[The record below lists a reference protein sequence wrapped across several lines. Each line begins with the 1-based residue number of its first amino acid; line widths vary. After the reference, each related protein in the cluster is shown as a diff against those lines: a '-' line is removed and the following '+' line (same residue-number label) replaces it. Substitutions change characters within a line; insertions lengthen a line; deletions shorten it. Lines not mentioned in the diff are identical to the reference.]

1 MRYVI
6 LPRSR
11 VDRLEQRIRL
21 LEVEKA
27 RHQWL
32 TAQYRALERS
42 HEAALSWIR
51 GHRCSAYALTP
62 AAEIPLHDDNVVD
75 IRSRHEHDIPGRP
88 E

>member
-6 LPRSR
+6 LPRDR

-27 RHQWL
+27 RHAWL
-32 TAQYRALERS
+32 AAQYRALERS

-51 GHRCSAYALTP
+51 AHRCSAYALPP
-62 AAEIPLHDDNVVD
+62 AAEIPQHDDNVVNFPPRYELD
-75 IRSRHEHDIPGRP
+75 DPRRP